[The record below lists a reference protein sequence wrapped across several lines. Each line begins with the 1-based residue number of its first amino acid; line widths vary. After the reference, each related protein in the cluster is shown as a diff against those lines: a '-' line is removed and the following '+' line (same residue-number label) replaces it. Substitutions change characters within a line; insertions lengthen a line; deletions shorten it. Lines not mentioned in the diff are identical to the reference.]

1 MNEETTVLLD
11 IDFNNLIGS
20 LQKLSKEYAKNA
32 DELKKM
38 KEQDKQTS
46 EEYVKMQQTQKVLAQ
61 EIRGVE
67 KAIQQEIK
75 VQNANKGSLVAMRAE
90 LSNLN
95 KQYDSMSG
103 MERMGEQGQAL
114 QKTIAD
120 LTAEIQ
126 GLEGATG
133 RWQRNVGNYK
143 SALGDLK
150 NGFSAAG
157 LSTKGLD
164 SALKLLNKNPV
175 ITILGII
182 GTLLVSLSA
191 KLKNTEQL
199 TASLT
204 KTTKTLQPVMD
215 MLAKIVSKLADV
227 FSNVLDWAIEKTID
241 ALGWL
246 GRQIQKVGAL
256 FGKDWGSG
264 LVDFSYKMQEARK
277 ATEETAEATDILD
290 TSLSKANETLNQT
303 RETLEDFL
311 TAYKKVIADIKK
323 ESLAEALQKAG
334 GTKTAAE
341 VIDEMREGYEKL
353 ETTLDEMP
361 KELPESLSPSAFEK
375 FAFKIRENAKNVET
389 TISGLSSSFGSLGDI
404 YEQMAKDETKS
415 EEERANAA
423 KQAKTWAALQIAAN
437 SGTAIAKGVAS
448 AMDTPFPANLGALVT
463 TMAAVLSAI
472 AQAKQLAK
480 QTFET
485 GGVIGGFHGATMGHD
500 NTTASVRTGEMILNA
515 NQQKELFKL
524 ANGGGSTSLAA
535 SLAAALSAMPAPVV
549 DYQEFTRF
557 TSRVAALDENAK
569 LK

>member
-11 IDFNNLIGS
+11 LDFNGLISS
-20 LQKLSKEYAKNA
+20 LQHLSKMYETNSEKLEDMKKAGKEGSKA
-32 DELKKM
+32 FIEL
-38 KEQDKQTS
+38 
-46 EEYVKMQQTQKVLAQ
+46 QQTQKVLAQ

-67 KAIQQEIK
+67 KQIQSEIK
-75 VQNANKGSLVAMRAE
+75 IQKANEGSLVQMRAE
-90 LSNLN
+90 LQRLN

-103 MERMGEQGQAL
+103 FARMDEQGQAL
-114 QKTIAD
+114 QKRIAD

-175 ITILGII
+175 ITILGIL
-182 GTLLVSLSA
+182 GTVLVSLSA
-191 KLKNTEQL
+191 KLKTTEQL

-215 MLAKIVSKLADV
+215 MLSKIVSKLADV
-227 FSNVLDWAIEKTID
+227 FSNVLDWAIERTIE

-277 ATEETAEATDILD
+277 TTEETAEATDTLD
-290 TSLSKANETLNQT
+290 TSLSKANETLKQM

-311 TAYKKVIADIKK
+311 TTYKKVLADIKK
-323 ESLAEALQKAG
+323 ESLADALQKAG

-353 ETTLDEMP
+353 ETTLNEMP
-361 KELPESLSPSAFEK
+361 KELPESLSPSAFEQ

-404 YEQMAKDETKS
+404 YEQMAKDEAKS

-437 SGTAIAKGVAS
+437 SGTAIAKGVSS

-472 AQAKQLAK
+472 AQAKALL
-480 QTFET
+480 EGHEH
-485 GGVIGGFHGATMGHD
+485 GGIIGNRFIGATAGPD
-500 NTTASVRTGEMILNA
+500 DTVISGRRGEMVLNA
-515 NQQKELFKL
+515 NQQKELFDI
-524 ANGGGSTSLAA
+524 ANGGGVTNLAA
-535 SLAAALSAMPAPVV
+535 TLAAALSAMPAPVV

-557 TSRVAALDENAK
+557 TNRVAALDENAK